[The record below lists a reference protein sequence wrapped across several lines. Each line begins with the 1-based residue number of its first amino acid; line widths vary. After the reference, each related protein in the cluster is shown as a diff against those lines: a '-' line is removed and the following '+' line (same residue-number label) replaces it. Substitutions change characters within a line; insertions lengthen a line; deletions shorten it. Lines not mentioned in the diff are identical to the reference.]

1 MKPTLDEIVELAMQ
15 LSPKQRMK
23 LTATLLG
30 SLKDS
35 DRHDLLWALEAD
47 RRYQDILDG
56 KARTIPGDEVFAEID
71 AMLTTHRDGPPSGST
86 KKPRRSSKKP

>member
-1 MKPTLDEIVELAMQ
+1 MEDTLKEITAQALK

-23 LTATLLG
+23 LAATLLG
-30 SLKDS
+30 SVKDS

-56 KARTIPGDEVFAEID
+56 KAKTIPGEEVIASID
-71 AMLTTHRDGPPSGST
+71 AMLAARRRSRSATTRKPKPSST
-86 KKPRRSSKKP
+86 KR